1 MIILNQGQ
9 ALITHEALEWLRH
22 PTYQVF
28 QFGGLAGRG
37 KSVVLSEI
45 VRLSG
50 LSMDRILPMAYTGQA
65 ACVMRQNGLT
75 QARTI
80 HSSLWSPSLRPGEHF
95 DEFFNRPEEELFFIK
110 KDLSGIDLIIIDEG
124 RMVPLSMKKDIEGY
138 GIPILVCGD
147 GNQLPPIYDEPAY
160 LRDDD
165 MYWILTEPMRQKEG
179 DGILYIADLIRE
191 GKPIPTG
198 TYGNAMVIEHDEL
211 TDDMIADSNIVI
223 CGKNK
228 TKDNI
233 NKMVRENIL
242 GIDNARLPQYG
253 ERMMC
258 KKNNSRLEVDGI
270 NLCNGLIG
278 TVQTGAS
285 IETFDT
291 KTYQIDFL
299 PDMLYN
305 SFRDL
310 VCDYQFLIAPTELRD
325 QAKMNRYN
333 QGAKM
338 IFAYACTT
346 HSTQGA
352 SIPRGI
358 YIEENL
364 GSSIQKNLNYTGVTR
379 FKNKLIYVKRKKK
392 YFFE

>member
-1 MIILNQGQ
+1 MIVLNQGQ
-9 ALITHEALEWLRH
+9 SLIVHETLEWLRH

-45 VRLSG
+45 VKLSG
-50 LSMDRILPMAYTGQA
+50 ISLDRILPMAYTGQA

-75 QARTI
+75 HARTI
-80 HSSLWSPSLRPGEHF
+80 HSSLWSPSLRPGENY
-95 DEFFNRPEEELFFIK
+95 DTFFNRPEEELFFVK

-138 GIPILVCGD
+138 GIPIIVCGD

-165 MYWILTEPMRQKEG
+165 IYWILTEPMRQREG

-191 GKPIPTG
+191 DKDIPTG
-198 TYGNAMVIEHDEL
+198 TYGNAMVIEYDDL
-211 TDDMIADSNIVI
+211 NNDMICDSNIVI
-223 CGKNK
+223 CGKNR
-228 TKDNI
+228 TKDDI
-233 NKMVRENIL
+233 NRKVREDIL
-242 GIDNARLPQYG
+242 GIDNSKLPQYG

-278 TVQTGAS
+278 TVTQGAS
-285 IETFDT
+285 LETFNGNSY
-291 KTYQIDFL
+291 KIDFL
-299 PDMLYN
+299 PDMLYTPF
-305 SFRDL
+305 SSL
-310 VCDYQFLIAPTELRD
+310 CCDYQYLIAPTELRN
-325 QAKMNRYN
+325 QLKMNKYN
-333 QGAKM
+333 RAEKLL
-338 IFAYACTT
+338 FAYACTT

-352 SIPRGI
+352 SISRGI

-364 GSSIQKNLNYTGVTR
+364 GSNIQKNLNYTGVTR
-379 FKNKLIYVKRKKK
+379 FKDKLIYVKRKKK
-392 YFFE
+392 FFF